1 MNPNERVRLAQDLHD
16 GIAQDL
22 VGLSYRLDALIAA
35 IGTPNE
41 IRSELRTL
49 RFAMSDLVEKV
60 RGEIFALRTDSP
72 DSISHSPFES
82 ASTYELEK
90 IFAELLRNVETHSK
104 ATELKITVDD
114 NGIGGALEKFG
125 HHGLT
130 GVRER
135 VESLFGELEIHSD
148 SQGTKVFV
156 TVPLAKI

>member
-22 VGLSYRLDALIAA
+22 VGLGYRIDALIAA
-35 IGTPNE
+35 IGTPND

-60 RGEIFALRTDSP
+60 RGEIFELRTNSANL
-72 DSISHSPFES
+72 ISHSPFES
-82 ASTYELEK
+82 ALGYELEK
-90 IFAELLRNVETHSK
+90 IFSELLRNVETHSK
-104 ATELKITVDD
+104 ATELQISVHD
-114 NGIGGALEKFG
+114 NGIGGALEKYG

-135 VESLFGELEIHSD
+135 VQNLNGVLAMESNSE
-148 SQGTKVFV
+148 GTKVVV
-156 TVPLAKI
+156 TIPLVKI

>member
-22 VGLSYRLDALIAA
+22 VGLGYRIDALVAA
-35 IGTPNE
+35 IGTPND
-41 IRSELRTL
+41 IRAELRTI

-60 RGEIFALRTDSP
+60 RSEIFELRTNSANLDSRTA
-72 DSISHSPFES
+72 FES
-82 ASTYELEK
+82 ASEFELEK

-104 ATELKITVDD
+104 ATELKITVHD
-114 NGIGGALEKFG
+114 NGIGGALEKLG

-135 VESLFGELEIHSD
+135 VHNLNGGLAIESNSE
-148 SQGTKVFV
+148 GTRVLV
-156 TVPLAKI
+156 TVPLAQL

>member
-22 VGLSYRLDALIAA
+22 VGLGYRIDALIAA
-35 IGTPNE
+35 IGTPND

-60 RGEIFALRTDSP
+60 RGEIFELRTNSENL
-72 DSISHSPFES
+72 ISRSPFES
-82 ASTYELEK
+82 ALGYELEK
-90 IFAELLRNVETHSK
+90 IFSELLRNVETHSQG
-104 ATELKITVDD
+104 TEVKITVHD
-114 NGIGGALEKFG
+114 NGIGGALEKLG

-135 VESLFGELEIHSD
+135 VQNLNGGLTID
-148 SQGTKVFV
+148 SNSEGTKVLV
-156 TVPLAKI
+156 TIPLVKI

>member
-22 VGLSYRLDALIAA
+22 VGLGYRIDALVAA
-35 IGTPNE
+35 IGTPLE
-41 IRSELRTL
+41 IRAELRTI

-60 RGEIFALRTDSP
+60 RGEIFELRANSTNSM
-72 DSISHSPFES
+72 SRSPFES
-82 ASTYELEK
+82 TSEYELEK

-104 ATELKITVDD
+104 ATELKITVHD
-114 NGIGGALEKFG
+114 NGIGGALEKLG

-135 VESLFGELEIHSD
+135 VQNLNGGLAIESNSE
-148 SQGTKVFV
+148 GTRVLV
-156 TVPLAKI
+156 TVPLAQL

>member
-22 VGLSYRLDALIAA
+22 VGLGYRIDALIAA
-35 IGTPNE
+35 FGTPND

-60 RGEIFALRTDSP
+60 RGEIFELRTNSANL
-72 DSISHSPFES
+72 ISRSAFES
-82 ASTYELEK
+82 SLGYELEK
-90 IFAELLRNVETHSK
+90 IFGELLRNVETHSK
-104 ATELKITVDD
+104 ATELKITVHD
-114 NGIGGALEKFG
+114 NGIGGALEKLG

-135 VESLFGELEIHSD
+135 VQKLNGELAIESNSD
-148 SQGTKVFV
+148 GTKVLV
-156 TVPLAKI
+156 VIPLAKI

>member
-22 VGLSYRLDALIAA
+22 VGLGYRLDALIAA

-60 RGEIFALRTDSP
+60 RGEIFALRTDSAV
-72 DSISHSPFES
+72 SISDSPFKS
-82 ASTYELEK
+82 ASGYELEK

-104 ATELKITVDD
+104 ATELKISVDD
-114 NGIGGALEKFG
+114 NGVGGASE
-125 HHGLT
+125 
-130 GVRER
+130 
-135 VESLFGELEIHSD
+135 
-148 SQGTKVFV
+148 
-156 TVPLAKI
+156 

>member
-22 VGLSYRLDALIAA
+22 VGLGYRIDALIAA
-35 IGTPNE
+35 IGTPND

-60 RGEIFALRTDSP
+60 RGEIFELRANSSSSATRY
-72 DSISHSPFES
+72 PFES
-82 ASTYELEK
+82 ASGFELER
-90 IFAELLRNVETHSK
+90 IFSELLRNIETHSK
-104 ATELKITVDD
+104 ATELKITVHD
-114 NGIGGALEKFG
+114 NGVGGASEKLG

-135 VESLFGELEIHSD
+135 VENLNGTLSIESNSE
-148 SQGTKVFV
+148 GTKVAV